1 MAIFSFGD
9 TVSGYEYKVLNER
22 EVRGISGLL
31 FLMGIIAFINVFI
44 LKHYIVLPFV
54 SGIMLFHFLIS
65 ILVNPK
71 FSPFYLITKFL
82 VRKQTPIYIGAVQ
95 KRFAWSL
102 GSALSLTILIFAIL
116 LNATGDVA
124 YFEPACM
131 LCLVC
136 LLFMFLESV
145 FAICIGC
152 KLYFL
157 AIRIKLIKKPEVAP
171 NCMGDACEV

>member
-1 MAIFSFGD
+1 MAFFSFGD
-9 TVSGYEYKVLNER
+9 TVEGYEYKVLNER

-31 FLMGIIAFINVFI
+31 LLMGVIAFINVFI
-44 LKHYIVLPFV
+44 LKHFVVLPFV
-54 SGIMLFHFLIS
+54 SGVLLFHFLIS
-65 ILVNPK
+65 VLINPK
-71 FSPFYLITKFL
+71 FSPFSLLARLF

-102 GSALSLTILIFAIL
+102 GSALSLTILIFGLL
-116 LNATGDVA
+116 LNATGDVS
-124 YFEPACM
+124 YFQPACI

-136 LLFMFLESV
+136 MLLMFLESV

-157 AIRIKLIKKPEVAP
+157 AIRIKLIKRPDVAP
-171 NCMGDACEV
+171 NCMGDVCEI